1 MKKERKRKREKRSEA
16 GRRFFWEVGDV
27 DDGRWGEVTGLG
39 GPKGASVMSGNTYY
53 TGYMQRIMQSE
64 YKVALSR
71 RDCME
76 YRRNGKVNI
85 RTSGE

>member
-1 MKKERKRKREKRSEA
+1 MKLEE
-16 GRRFFWEVGDV
+16 GFFGKLEMWTMA
-27 DDGRWGEVTGLG
+27 DGESHGIR

-71 RDCME
+71 RDCTGVMV
-76 YRRNGKVNI
+76 K
-85 RTSGE
+85 